1 MRKKEENGHLHAATG
16 GVLAAIRVEMG
27 ELRGLLEL
35 ADDRDRLVLLLAV
48 IRIPRE
54 GTAAEEMTYILKNGQ
69 KRRITAPRFAFA

>member
-54 GTAAEEMTYILKNGQ
+54 AAEEAAYILKKGQ

>member
-1 MRKKEENGHLHAATG
+1 MEYGHLHAATG

-27 ELRGLLEL
+27 ELRCLLEL

>member
-54 GTAAEEMTYILKNGQ
+54 KLQ
-69 KRRITAPRFAFA
+69 QRR

>member
-1 MRKKEENGHLHAATG
+1 MRKKKENSHLHAATG

>member
-1 MRKKEENGHLHAATG
+1 
-16 GVLAAIRVEMG
+16 MG

-54 GTAAEEMTYILKNGQ
+54 GTAAEEITYILKNGQ